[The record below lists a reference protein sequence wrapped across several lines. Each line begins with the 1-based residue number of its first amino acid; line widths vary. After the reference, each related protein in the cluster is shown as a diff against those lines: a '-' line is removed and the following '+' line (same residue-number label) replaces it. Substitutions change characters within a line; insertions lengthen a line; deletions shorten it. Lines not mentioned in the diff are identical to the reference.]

1 MIRIPEELAL
11 EIEATA
17 DASFEQFKKHFPLSD
32 KLWESLM
39 SLKDELL
46 NEFTLVHDLEIILE
60 NSELRDHFKM
70 MCVKLGVIY
79 RLERYVDQEHGPLT
93 VI

>member
-11 EIEATA
+11 EIEAIA
-17 DASFEQFKKHFPLSD
+17 DASLEQFKEHFPLSD
-32 KLWESLM
+32 ELWESLM

-60 NSELRDHFKM
+60 NPELRNHVKI
-70 MCVKLGVIY
+70 MCIKLGVIY
-79 RLERYVDQEHGPLT
+79 RLERYVDQEYGPLT